1 MVQAQGHKGKDGPP
15 DADHFRGNPPT
26 LHAQETSQAD
36 KPVATDAAF
45 QDLVERGRDL
55 FLGRVGD
62 HLGVV
67 RLGIEDGTDV

>member
-1 MVQAQGHKGKDGPP
+1 
-15 DADHFRGNPPT
+15 
-26 LHAQETSQAD
+26 
-36 KPVATDAAF
+36 
-45 QDLVERGRDL
+45 LVERGRDL